1 MNFKSLLFFLVHFIF
16 YFSLGSVY
24 SQDTKTVK
32 TDTTENTVPIA
43 KLEQL
48 PYPKD
53 CAVYL
58 DNPVQMKNCLTDFI
72 SQHVSKHF
80 KLKKF
85 KNFDTGKYRVAV
97 QFKIDKMGYVT
108 GVKARGTATEIENEA
123 IRVVKKLPKMTPG
136 IQDGE
141 NVTVL
146 YGLPINFIIPKTK
159 KN

>member
-1 MNFKSLLFFLVHFIF
+1 MKSKPISFFLIHFMF
-16 YFSLGSVY
+16 FMSV
-24 SQDTKTVK
+24 SFAFGQEKDEMSSNP
-32 TDTTENTVPIA
+32 TENAVPIA
-43 KLEQL
+43 KLEQV

-53 CAVYL
+53 CGVYL

-85 KNFDTGKYRVAV
+85 KNFDPGKYRVAV
-97 QFKIDKMGYVT
+97 QFKIDKGGNVAD
-108 GVKARGTATEIENEA
+108 VKARGTATEIENEA

-136 IQDGE
+136 IQDGKT
-141 NVTVL
+141 VGVL
-146 YGLPINFIIPKTK
+146 YGLPINFIIPEKK

>member
-1 MNFKSLLFFLVHFIF
+1 MKFKPISFFLIHFIF
-16 YFSLGSVY
+16 LMSVSLVFSQETEEV
-24 SQDTKTVK
+24 TTN
-32 TDTTENTVPIA
+32 TTEKPVPIA
-43 KLEQL
+43 KLEQV

-72 SQHVSKHF
+72 SQHVSKNF

-85 KNFDTGKYRVAV
+85 KNLDSGNYRVAV
-97 QFKIDKMGYVT
+97 QFKIDEAGNVADVM
-108 GVKARGTATEIENEA
+108 ARGATTEIENEA

-141 NVTVL
+141 TVGVL
-146 YGLPINFIIPKTK
+146 YGLPINFVIPKKK